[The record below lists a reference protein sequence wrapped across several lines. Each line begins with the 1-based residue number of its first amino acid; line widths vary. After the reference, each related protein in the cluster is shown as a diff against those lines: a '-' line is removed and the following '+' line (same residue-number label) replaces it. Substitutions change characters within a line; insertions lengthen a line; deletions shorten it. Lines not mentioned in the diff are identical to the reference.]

1 MKFKWV
7 RAGLTVKKRRLS
19 KYLNEVKEQG
29 MGVSRGKTFQ
39 AKGTSTKAMKQEYAM
54 LRITYKETS

>member
-7 RAGLTVKKRRLS
+7 RADLTVKKKHLS
-19 KYLNEVKEQG
+19 KYLNELKEQG
-29 MGVSRGKTFQ
+29 MGISRGRTFQ